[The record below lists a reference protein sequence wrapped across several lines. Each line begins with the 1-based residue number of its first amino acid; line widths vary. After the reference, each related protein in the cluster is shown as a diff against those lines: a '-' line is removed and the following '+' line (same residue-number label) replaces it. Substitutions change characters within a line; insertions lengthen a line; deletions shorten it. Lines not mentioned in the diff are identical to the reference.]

1 MVLILYRIA
10 LLTSFCL
17 GCLSEDHDPRS
28 HYEMLEC
35 SKECTKEEMKR
46 SYRKLALRYHPD
58 KLGSQILDED
68 REKMNAE
75 FLKVQLAY
83 ETLSDPQK
91 KLQYDLSFEGVQYDI
106 R

>member
-1 MVLILYRIA
+1 
-10 LLTSFCL
+10 
-17 GCLSEDHDPRS
+17 
-28 HYEMLEC
+28 
-35 SKECTKEEMKR
+35 MKR